1 MNARIELL
9 QAMPIFGALR
19 EETLDFLLGQSS
31 VAAVPAGQFFFR
43 EGDEARSMFVL
54 EEGKAAVLKAWD
66 GRQYLLAMM
75 APGECFGEMSLM
87 DMHQRS
93 ASVLAMDPC
102 RAIELSTS
110 SLFSLYEKDLEQFTL
125 IQMNMG
131 REVSRRLRH
140 ADERLFEAQVTGGR
154 RMTEFALP
162 ST

>member
-19 EETLDFLLGQSS
+19 EETLNFLLGQSS
-31 VAAVPAGQFFFR
+31 VATVPAGQFFFR

-54 EEGKAAVLKAWD
+54 EEGQAAVLKAWD
-66 GRQYLLAMM
+66 GRQYLLAVMGL
-75 APGECFGEMSLM
+75 GECFGEMSLM

-93 ASVLAMDPC
+93 ASVLAMGPC
-102 RAIELSTS
+102 RAIELSTI

-131 REVSRRLRH
+131 REVSRRLRD
-140 ADERLFEAQVTGGR
+140 ADERLFQ
-154 RMTEFALP
+154 ALVGSVKVVAEYVFR